1 MTLIFSEVQSLACA
15 DVGAAV
21 ISPFVGRVGDWYKK
35 CGRSWDLV
43 EEDPG
48 VRFVRKLK
56 FTLANYDNTEI
67 MGASFRNID
76 QIIALAGLDLL
87 TISPEL
93 LDGLKGVNKSLDLA
107 WLEGSHTPVKNK
119 TSNTL
124 ERKNFDE
131 LLAGDVMAT
140 DKLVE
145 GIKLFQEDSQKFE
158 RMILSDD
165 LGKACA
171 TKT

>member
-1 MTLIFSEVQSLACA
+1 
-15 DVGAAV
+15 
-21 ISPFVGRVGDWYKK
+21 
-35 CGRSWDLV
+35 
-43 EEDPG
+43 
-48 VRFVRKLK
+48 
-56 FTLANYDNTEI
+56 

-93 LDGLKGVNKSLDLA
+93 LDTLKGVDNSLDLS
-107 WLEGSHTPVKNK
+107 WLEERHTALKKKN
-119 TSNTL
+119 SNAMD
-124 ERKNFDE
+124 RQNFDR
-131 LLAGDVMAT
+131 LLASDVMAT

-145 GIKLFQEDSQKFE
+145 GIKLFQNDSHEFE

-171 TKT
+171 AKT